1 MNFPFTLRTFIF
13 GKHPDIGS
21 DTCVV
26 EKVYGQRDDCFNQVV
41 FQHPAADLAL
51 TRSCT
56 AGKQRAAIFN
66 DSSTAEVVVH
76 LINSRLQEQHLHIA
90 RTWQA
95 RAPATIKAL
104 LVFFLNS
111 SLYTFRRILAAP
123 RSAKGW
129 IFDHEPHLGT
139 LKTVGLHG
147 VLVADVFCIL
157 AFDHHFRKADCVR
170 FRIDFLTE
178 KPYISGGIIPLDK
191 VVASGKHTARSTGL
205 IQHSNDLAIIKNI
218 IAAFRQQDID
228 HQLDNVSAGIVIAS
242 LGIF

>member
-1 MNFPFTLRTFIF
+1 
-13 GKHPDIGS
+13 
-21 DTCVV
+21 
-26 EKVYGQRDDCFNQVV
+26 DCFNQVV

-56 AGKQRAAIFN
+56 AGKQLAAIFN

-129 IFDHEPHLGT
+129 IFDHEPHLG
-139 LKTVGLHG
+139 
-147 VLVADVFCIL
+147 
-157 AFDHHFRKADCVR
+157 
-170 FRIDFLTE
+170 
-178 KPYISGGIIPLDK
+178 
-191 VVASGKHTARSTGL
+191 
-205 IQHSNDLAIIKNI
+205 
-218 IAAFRQQDID
+218 
-228 HQLDNVSAGIVIAS
+228 
-242 LGIF
+242 